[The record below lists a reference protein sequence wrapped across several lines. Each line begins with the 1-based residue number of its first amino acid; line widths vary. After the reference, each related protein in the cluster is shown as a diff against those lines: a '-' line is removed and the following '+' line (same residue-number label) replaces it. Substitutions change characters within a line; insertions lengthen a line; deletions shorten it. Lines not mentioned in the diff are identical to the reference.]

1 MRIDPHGRAWLEA
14 EARLQLSA
22 ERDLEAG
29 LYSADDFIRY
39 DLNDSLLDYLAR
51 AFDVLEIIACR
62 CPKLR
67 RRRSGR
73 VFVFVYESVASAGS
87 KHSDGRWWSL
97 GWGVGGCRRPLFE

>member
-39 DLNDSLLDYLAR
+39 DLNDSLLDYLAH
-51 AFDVLEIIACR
+51 AFDVLEIIA
-62 CPKLR
+62 PNR
-67 RRRSGR
+67 RRLR
-73 VFVFVYESVASAGS
+73 VDNARTVESFDIIAKADELDPTLVTPIALSIWV
-87 KHSDGRWWSL
+87 HEPEPPQD
-97 GWGVGGCRRPLFE
+97 